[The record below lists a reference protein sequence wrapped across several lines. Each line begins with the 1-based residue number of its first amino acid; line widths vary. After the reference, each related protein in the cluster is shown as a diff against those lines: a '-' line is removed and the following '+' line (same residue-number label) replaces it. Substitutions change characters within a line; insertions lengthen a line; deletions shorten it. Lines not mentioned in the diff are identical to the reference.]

1 MRTASVVADHAAQCG
16 AVLGGGVGPEPETK
30 RGAGHLKVGHDY
42 ARLDPRGACL
52 GVDVEDL
59 VHVAGKIDNKTGP
72 DGVTGHRGACPAR
85 GHGDSGF
92 ARNGEDVLD
101 LGRIAGKS
109 HRGRLH
115 SVIGGVGRV
124 LHATPQGVIDLNNLA
139 KSLERFGGKS
149 RRLALGHRVKN
160 WRTIHGGDCPTVDGP
175 GRELSQA

>member
-72 DGVTGHRGACPAR
+72 DGITGHRGACPA
-85 GHGDSGF
+85 GSHGDSRL
-92 ARNGEDVLD
+92 ARYGEDAFD
-101 LGRIAGKS
+101 LGYIAGED

-115 SVIGGVGRV
+115 AIVGGVGRV
-124 LHATPQGVIDLNNLA
+124 LNAAPQGVIDLDHVA
-139 KSLERFGGKS
+139 KCAEGVGWKRSSLGDGI
-149 RRLALGHRVKN
+149 N
-160 WRTIHGGDCPTVDGP
+160 CWRAAHGGDSPTVDGP